1 MKGNNVLVFAC
12 AKVKRLRS
20 MNQDL
25 QKVSSCLAVL
35 VTEVTFKFIIQRLED
50 SQAQCENLIKNEQ
63 RLKAEV
69 AQLKNHSSDGKLVCI
84 TQFLC
89 AHVAISSYTLHSIQL
104 QAKHDFVE
112 QELAKNKER
121 EKVTAVELG
130 RLREEVRTFTLSLNL

>member
-1 MKGNNVLVFAC
+1 MKRNNVLVFAC

-84 TQFLC
+84 T
-89 AHVAISSYTLHSIQL
+89 
-104 QAKHDFVE
+104 
-112 QELAKNKER
+112 
-121 EKVTAVELG
+121 
-130 RLREEVRTFTLSLNL
+130 

>member
-25 QKVSSCLAVL
+25 QKVSSYLAVL

-50 SQAQCENLIKNEQ
+50 SKAQCENLIKNEQ

-84 TQFLC
+84 T
-89 AHVAISSYTLHSIQL
+89 
-104 QAKHDFVE
+104 
-112 QELAKNKER
+112 
-121 EKVTAVELG
+121 
-130 RLREEVRTFTLSLNL
+130 